1 MSTRFPP
8 FFIGHHRMQ
17 LATVDALATLEEK
30 INDKSALVGI
40 YGLGYVGLPLALRFA
55 EVGLKVLGFDPVR
68 GKPCRSGQGQ
78 ERGRQ
83 SHPGGLD
90 WF

>member
-1 MSTRFPP
+1 MDKKIKPRR
-8 FFIGHHRMQ
+8 G
-17 LATVDALATLEEK
+17 DA
-30 INDKSALVGI
+30 
-40 YGLGYVGLPLALRFA
+40 
-55 EVGLKVLGFDPVR
+55 FDPMR

-83 SHPGGLD
+83 SRPGGLD

>member
-1 MSTRFPP
+1 MAN
-8 FFIGHHRMQ
+8 I
-17 LATVDALATLEEK
+17 
-30 INDKSALVGI
+30 
-40 YGLGYVGLPLALRFA
+40 
-55 EVGLKVLGFDPVR
+55 FDPMR

-83 SHPGGLD
+83 SRPGGLD

>member
-1 MSTRFPP
+1 MELQPTKGGVAIKAIIDLEDENR
-8 FFIGHHRMQ
+8 
-17 LATVDALATLEEK
+17 LLVD
-30 INDKSALVGI
+30 
-40 YGLGYVGLPLALRFA
+40 PM
-55 EVGLKVLGFDPVR
+55 R

-83 SHPGGLD
+83 SRPGGLD